1 MGRRHLAG
9 LAELSRTPHMNCDLV
24 AVCDP
29 NRQNAE
35 DLADEAHEL
44 LTDRGLDESRIHYDK
59 FTIAADAAERSE
71 A

>member
-1 MGRRHLAG
+1 VHELAS
-9 LAELSRTPHMNCDLV
+9 EYLV
-24 AVCDP
+24 SGEMDDFEVYMCGPPPMIDA
-29 NRQNAE
+29 AT
-35 DLADEAHEL
+35 EL